1 MTKKRQAGKS
11 ITGQPGRLIFCCSGA
26 SNVGA
31 LSYLAAIRLAQEG
44 SGNFSCIAGIGG
56 NIPPMIRAAKDAEE
70 RIVIDGCPIGC
81 ARRIMDSNLV
91 PVDRYFIVT
100 ELGIKKTHNF
110 DVDDCD
116 VDIIVKEVH
125 DSDEKVLPPTF
136 SLDAGSKKGMT
147 APHESDIRFPRESYV
162 NS

>member
-1 MTKKRQAGKS
+1 MTKKRRDTLTSGE
-11 ITGQPGRLIFCCSGA
+11 QPGRLIFGCSGA

-44 SGNFSCIAGIGG
+44 FGNFSCIAGIGG
-56 NIPPMIRAAKDAEE
+56 NIPPMIRAAKDAQE

-91 PVDRYFIVT
+91 PIDRYVIVT
-100 ELGIKKTHNF
+100 ELGIGKTHDF

-125 DSDEKVLPPTF
+125 DSDEKAPPANLLVGRRLKEGDDC
-136 SLDAGSKKGMT
+136 SS
-147 APHESDIRFPRESYV
+147 
-162 NS
+162 

>member
-31 LSYLAAIRLAQEG
+31 LSYLASIRLAQEG

-56 NIPPMIRAAKDAEE
+56 NIPPMIRAAKDAQE
-70 RIVIDGCPIGC
+70 RIVIDGCPTGC

-91 PVDRYFIVT
+91 PVDRYVIVT
-100 ELGIKKTHNF
+100 ELGIIKTHDF

-125 DSDEKVLPPTF
+125 DSDEKAPPANLLVGRRLKEGDDC
-136 SLDAGSKKGMT
+136 SS
-147 APHESDIRFPRESYV
+147 
-162 NS
+162 